1 LEEFIKKT
9 PDVLK
14 RAHNFPKLV
23 IVHFY
28 FISLGNRNR
37 ATKVLNNP
45 YFVSEEAN
53 NLLLVSTEIEK
64 IIHVN

>member
-14 RAHNFPKLV
+14 RAHYFTKLV
-23 IVHFY
+23 IIHLY
-28 FISLGNRNR
+28 FIYLGNRNR